1 MATIISDAYTTMVT
15 AILCHTVNVYIDGH
29 TDGYSDGHA
38 VDYAILCIPTGLRH
52 TNAILL
58 NKLYFDSLIFT

>member
-1 MATIISDAYTTMVT
+1 MATITSDAYTTMVT
-15 AILCHTVNVYIDGH
+15 AILCHTVD
-29 TDGYSDGHA
+29 DHA
-38 VDYAILCIPTGLRH
+38 VDYAILRIPTGLRY